1 MIRDAFTSSTLNPV
15 RDASPTRIP
24 SGEVRALLP
33 SADAVLSHPRIRP
46 LRDALSQD
54 LLLRFLHDA
63 KARCPLPQSR
73 QQALTWIVEDIA
85 RAAAPLLLRPRAV
98 INATGI
104 IIHTGLGTAPLGPW
118 ARRRA
123 LEAASATPTGAREFG
138 GRHEQAE
145 RLVAALTGAEA
156 ACITCQTAASLTL
169 AAAALAPGAEILC
182 AARDLLE
189 ISHGIRIADLLRAA
203 GAHVVAIGAANAVHL
218 RDYATALSP
227 RTAAILRVWHSN
239 YASTGYVAHVETP
252 ELAQLAHEHGLP
264 LLLNLG
270 AGSLVDLRTRGLPY
284 SPTLQDALSWGADLV
299 FASADKL
306 IGGPQAGIIAGRRD
320 LVSRLLAHPLF
331 RAVRPAKL
339 DLAALEGT
347 LAAYLAGRAWEEIP
361 VLRLL
366 AMPVDRLE
374 RRARAL
380 ADALSHPPLRAA
392 PHPDTAAC
400 GGAALPDVQLP
411 TWTVRVRHDTMQPDQ
426 LAHELRQRG
435 VAPRVAH
442 DTVVLD
448 LRSVM
453 PEDDERLAQAVRA
466 LSP

>member
-1 MIRDAFTSSTLNPV
+1 MPPGLYDVSVKTIRSTVPA
-15 RDASPTRIP
+15 DS
-24 SGEVRALLP
+24 RALLP
-33 SADAVLSHPRIRP
+33 SADAVLSHPLVRP

-54 LLLRFLHDA
+54 FLLRLLHDA

-73 QQALTWIVEDIA
+73 QQALEWVAEDIA
-85 RAAAPLLLRPRAV
+85 HAAAPLLLRPRAI

-104 IIHTGLGTAPLGPW
+104 IIHTGLGTAPLGPR
-118 ARRRA
+118 ARTRVLDA
-123 LEAASATPTGAREFG
+123 LGATPTGAREFG

-145 RLVAALTGAEA
+145 RLLAALTGAQA

-169 AAAALAPGAEILC
+169 ATAALAPGAEIVC

-189 ISHGIRIADLLRAA
+189 ISHGIRIADLLRAG
-203 GAHVVAIGAANAVHL
+203 GAQVAAVGAANAVHL
-218 RDYATALSP
+218 RDYADALSP
-227 RTAAILRVWHSN
+227 RSAAIVRVWHSN

-252 ELAQLAHEHGLP
+252 ELARLARERGVL

-270 AGSLVDLRTRGLPY
+270 AGSLVDLRARGLPY

-306 IGGPQAGIIAGRRD
+306 IGGPQAGIIIGRND
-320 LVSRLLAHPLF
+320 LVSRLLAHPLY

-366 AMPVDRLE
+366 AMALDHLE
-374 RRARAL
+374 HRARAL
-380 ADALSHPPLRAA
+380 AEAVSQPPLRATA
-392 PHPDTAAC
+392 HPDTAAC
-400 GGAALPDVQLP
+400 GGAALPDVELP
-411 TWTVRVRHDTMQPDQ
+411 TWTVRIRHDAMQPDR
-426 LAHELRQRG
+426 LAQELRQRG

-442 DTVVLD
+442 DAVVLD
-448 LRSVM
+448 LRSVL
-453 PEDDERLAQAVRA
+453 PEDDERLAQAVRS
-466 LSP
+466 LSLCET